1 MRDSP
6 GNGEPAPG
14 LDTTAHLLERIR
26 AGDAAAREA
35 LCARFLPVLAR
46 WAHRRLPAAARAL
59 AETDDLVQ
67 VTLLRALNR
76 VDEFV
81 PHGEGAFLSYLRT
94 ILLNAVRDEV
104 RRALRTPEHLPLL
117 EDDGPPQISEL
128 ERLLGRERL
137 ALYERALAELAAD
150 QRVAVILRLEFGYSH
165 AEIAA
170 ALGRASADAAR
181 MLVARALVTMTRVM
195 DEFDPA

>member
-1 MRDSP
+1 MQDSP
-6 GNGEPAPG
+6 PHGEPAPG

-26 AGDAAAREA
+26 EGDAPAREA
-35 LCARFLPVLAR
+35 LCARFLPALTR
-46 WAHRRLPAAARAL
+46 WAHRRLPGAARAL

-76 VDEFV
+76 VGEFE
-81 PHGEGAFLSYLRT
+81 PRGEGAFLSYLRT
-94 ILLNAVRDEV
+94 ILLNAVRDEM
-104 RRALRTPEHLPLL
+104 RRAQRRPAHLPLL
-117 EDDGPPQISEL
+117 EDDGPPQPSEL

-137 ALYERALAELAAD
+137 ALYERALAELSED
-150 QRVAVILRLEFGYSH
+150 HREAVILRLEFGYSH

-181 MLVARALVTMTRVM
+181 MLVARALVAMAKVM
-195 DEFDPA
+195 DGLDPA